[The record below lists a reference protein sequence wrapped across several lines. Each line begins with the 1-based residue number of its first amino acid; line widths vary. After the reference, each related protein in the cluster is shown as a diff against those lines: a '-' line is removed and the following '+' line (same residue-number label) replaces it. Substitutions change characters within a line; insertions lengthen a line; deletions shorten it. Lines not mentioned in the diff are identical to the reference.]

1 MKKHD
6 IILII
11 ALLVLA
17 AAVFFMRNRS
27 EGDTVVI
34 YLNDEIYDSAPLDSE
49 QRIDI
54 EGKNTVCVKNG
65 AVFMEKADCPD
76 KICVA
81 HAPISTSGDDIV
93 CLPNKVV
100 VKIISSD
107 KNSPDTVTR

>member
-11 ALLVLA
+11 VLLIA
-17 AAVFFMRNRS
+17 AAVLLFSQNHRQ
-27 EGDTVVI
+27 GDVVI
-34 YLNDEIYDSAPLDSE
+34 IYLDNEIYDSAPLDSE

-54 EGKNTVCVKNG
+54 KGKNTVCIKNG
-65 AVFMEKADCPD
+65 TVFMEKADCPD

-93 CLPNKVV
+93 CLPNRVV
-100 VKIISSD
+100 VKVKSSD
-107 KNSPDTVTR
+107 ENSPDTVAR